1 MNRNA
6 DISDVAW
13 TTINANPLDHDTV
26 SADSPDQMAAL
37 KHRMIGSKPL
47 RNPFENRTQRR
58 ARERLE
64 AKVAKVAKRIRA
76 NLKGLAN
83 SALNEMALS
92 QTTSVRSEN
101 LSSHSFTTELYDP
114 EQPT

>member
-1 MNRNA
+1 MQTMRNNYMHS
-6 DISDVAW
+6 DISDAVWRTPGSSPPVTEEDNKESAADDLAW
-13 TTINANPLDHDTV
+13 SRPQPQLIP
-26 SADSPDQMAAL
+26 
-37 KHRMIGSKPL
+37 RPL

-92 QTTSVRSEN
+92 QTYICKSRES
-101 LSSHSFTTELYDP
+101 
-114 EQPT
+114 